1 MRIDWKKLFR
11 YTSDATPASDSSA
24 SPVSAESSRSRSP
37 RRPLV
42 ILLAGVLAMALAV
55 GGVLLVRQQSGA
67 GFRLAGASDGGVVN
81 AADLDKGGLEVT
93 APEGEALDGAEV
105 TVDGERVPVQT
116 AGRHLTVGL
125 DGLRDGT
132 HELKVA
138 TEGSMLGGAELT
150 RELTVDT
157 TPPKLAVADTEG
169 RSLRG
174 PVTVE
179 GRAQDATGV
188 TVAGR
193 KARVAKDGTF
203 AVTLPRPPAKAT
215 AVATDEAGNTTR
227 EDAVV
232 TVRRPTLRA
241 VHVSGQAWAS
251 DQLRKPVLKL
261 LKEGKLNAVQLDIK
275 DELGEISY
283 DSKVPL
289 ARRIGAAK
297 GYYDA
302 KQAVK
307 EIHAAGGAVVGRIVA
322 FRDPVLAS
330 ASWKDGHRDRVV
342 RTPDGG
348 PYGAGSK
355 YGALSFTNF
364 ANEDV
369 RRYHLDLAA
378 EAAELGFDDILYDYI
393 RRPDGKLSGMSFP
406 GLGGTSPEDSITDLV
421 ARTRTVAREHGAFLG
436 VSVFGVAVTRPK
448 EIAQDIG
455 KLAKECDYIA
465 PMVYPSH
472 WAAGEYGVS
481 DPNSHPYPITKKS
494 LADFVKKTR
503 HTDARIVPWLQ
514 DFSLGVS
521 YGDAEV
527 AAQIRAAADNGIH
540 SFLLWNP
547 AVRYHGG
554 ALERMG

>member
-1 MRIDWKKLFR
+1 
-11 YTSDATPASDSSA
+11 
-24 SPVSAESSRSRSP
+24 
-37 RRPLV
+37 
-42 ILLAGVLAMALAV
+42 MALVV
-55 GGVLLVRQQSGA
+55 GGVLLVRQYRA
-67 GFRLAGASDGGVVN
+67 PAFRLAGLPAGGVVN
-81 AADLDKGGLEVT
+81 AAALDKGGVAIT
-93 APEGEALDGAEV
+93 APEGERLRDAEV
-105 TVDGERVPVQT
+105 TLDGKHVPVRT
-116 AGRHLTVGL
+116 SGRQLTVGL

-138 TEGSMLGGAELT
+138 TEGSMLGGGSELT

-157 TPPKLAVADTEG
+157 TPPKLAVADPEG

-174 PVTVE
+174 PVTVK
-179 GRAQDATGV
+179 GRAQGADAV

-193 KARVAKDGTF
+193 KADMGKDGRF
-203 AVTLPRPPAKAT
+203 AVRLPQPPAKAT
-215 AVATDEAGNTTR
+215 AVATDAAGNTAR

-232 TVRRPTLRA
+232 TVRRPLLRA

-251 DQLRKPVLKL
+251 DQLREPVLKL

-275 DELGEISY
+275 DELGEVSY

-289 ARRIGAAK
+289 AKKIGATK

-302 KQAVK
+302 KKAIK

-322 FRDPVLAS
+322 FRDPILAS

-355 YGALSFTNF
+355 YGSLSFTNF
-364 ANEDV
+364 ANKDV
-369 RRYHLDLAA
+369 RQYHLDLSA
-378 EAAELGFDDILYDYI
+378 EAAKLGFDDILYDYI

-406 GLGGTSPEDSITDLV
+406 GLGSTSPEDSITGLV
-421 ARTRTVAREHGAFLG
+421 AQTRTVAREHGAFLG
-436 VSVFGVAVTRPK
+436 VSVFGIAVTRPK

-455 KLAKECDYIA
+455 ALAKQCDYIA
-465 PMVYPSH
+465 PMIYPSH
-472 WAAGEYGVS
+472 WAPGEYGVS
-481 DPNSHPYPITKKS
+481 DPNSQPYPITKKS

-503 HTDARIVPWLQ
+503 HTDAQIVPWIQ

-527 AAQIRAAADNGIH
+527 ADQIRAAADNGIP

-547 AVRYHGG
+547 GVRYHGG
-554 ALERMG
+554 ALKTMR

>member
-1 MRIDWKKLFR
+1 MRLNWKKLFR
-11 YTSDATPASDSSA
+11 NTSDNTSVSASSTSSA
-24 SPVSAESSRSRSP
+24 SADSSRGRAA

-42 ILLAGVLAMALAV
+42 ILLAGVLAMVLVV
-55 GGVLLVRQQSGA
+55 GGVLLVRQHSGVD
-67 GFRLAGASDGGVVN
+67 FQLAGASAGGVVN
-81 AADLDKGGLEVT
+81 ADVGKHGVEVT
-93 APEGEALDGAEV
+93 APDGESLHGAEV
-105 TVDGERVPVQT
+105 TVDGKRMPVRST
-116 AGRHLTVGL
+116 GRHLTVGL
-125 DGLRDGT
+125 SGLRDGT

-138 TEGSMLGGAELT
+138 SEGSMFGGSELT
-150 RELTVDT
+150 RRLTVDT
-157 TPPKLAVADTEG
+157 TPPKLTVADTEG

-174 PVTVE
+174 PVTVK
-179 GRAQDATGV
+179 GRAQDATEV

-193 KARVAKDGTF
+193 KAHVAKDGTF
-203 AVTLPRPPAKAT
+203 TVTLPRPPAEAT
-215 AVATDEAGNTTR
+215 AVATDEAGNTAR
-227 EDAVV
+227 ADAVI
-232 TVRRPTLRA
+232 TVRRPELRA

-261 LKEGKLNAVQLDIK
+261 LKEHKLNAVQLDIK
-275 DELGEISY
+275 DELGEIGY

-289 ARRIGAAK
+289 AKKIGAAK

-302 KQAVK
+302 KKAIK
-307 EIHAAGGAVVGRIVA
+307 EIHAAGGSVVGRIVA
-322 FRDPVLAS
+322 FRDPILAS

-342 RTPDGG
+342 QTPDGG
-348 PYGAGSK
+348 PYGGGSK
-355 YGALSFTNF
+355 YGSLSFTNF
-364 ANEDV
+364 ADKEV
-369 RRYHLDLAA
+369 RQYHLDLAT
-378 EAAELGFDDILYDYI
+378 EAAKLGFDDILYDYI
-393 RRPDGKLSGMSFP
+393 RRPDGKISTMSFP
-406 GLGGTSPEDSITDLV
+406 GLGKTSPEDSIAHLV
-421 ARTRTVAREHGAFLG
+421 AQTRTVAREHGAFLG

-455 KLAKECDYIA
+455 KLAEQTDYIA

-503 HTDARIVPWLQ
+503 HTDAQIVPWLQ

-527 AAQIRAAADNGIH
+527 AAQIRAAADDGIH

-554 ALERMG
+554 ALKPME